1 MIAVNVG
8 PLDGTSFWD
17 SLYRLPHGRA
27 SLLFI
32 VLGGIGFTLITR
44 RARSGHLRIPWGTFL
59 YRSGLLLLL
68 GLLLQELDHGV
79 RVILTSYAALFLL
92 GLPLVRAGSR
102 VLIALAGTS
111 VALGPLA
118 WIVIHDDHPTGFK
131 REPITA
137 DQPALE
143 IVADILV
150 TGPYPVAVW
159 AAPFLLGMWLG
170 RLNLRDTR
178 VSLRLIVWGGLTAV
192 SARAASA
199 LLIRALGEPSSHNDW
214 QRLVSDVA
222 HSEMPLWVIGGTGSA
237 VFVLGLCLRVPTW
250 NRPWLSPLTSLGRL
264 ALTAY
269 AAHLVVLALLVR
281 PGPEGLA
288 AGAAATALL
297 CGALMLF
304 AVIWLRVM
312 QRGPLEALLR
322 LPRQAKAP

>member
-1 MIAVNVG
+1 M
-8 PLDGTSFWD
+8 
-17 SLYRLPHGRA
+17 
-27 SLLFI
+27 
-32 VLGGIGFTLITR
+32 
-44 RARSGHLRIPWGTFL
+44 
-59 YRSGLLLLL
+59 
-68 GLLLQELDHGV
+68 
-79 RVILTSYAALFLL
+79 
-92 GLPLVRAGSR
+92 
-102 VLIALAGTS
+102 
-111 VALGPLA
+111 ALGPLA

-170 RLNLRDTR
+170 RLNLRDPR

-312 QRGPLEALLR
+312 QRGLSKRCSGSRDRPRPHSTPRGRTRRNRLRRPHGRPERSSLPSPALVRRPRHTDR
-322 LPRQAKAP
+322 LTKTGAADSACAPTKASLVPQTGFEPVTPALGERCSIP